1 MWLRGGNG
9 RCLKWTKRQAEG
21 PLPSLPL
28 VRPIT
33 CSSSQSRCLSAAAAT
48 GALGPLSIIFLR
60 RWCLGTQEEK
70 QPSGIVLVLA
80 APKNTM

>member
-1 MWLRGGNG
+1 MDKNTG
-9 RCLKWTKRQAEG
+9 RRATSLIASG
-21 PLPSLPL
+21 PSSHSPL
-28 VRPIT
+28 FSEPVPL
-33 CSSSQSRCLSAAAAT
+33 LSAAAAT
-48 GALGPLSIIFLR
+48 GALGPPSIIFLW

>member
-1 MWLRGGNG
+1 MWLWGGNC
-9 RCLKWTKRQAEG
+9 RWLKWMKRQAEG

-28 VRPIT
+28 VHPVT
-33 CSSSQSRCLSAAAAT
+33 CPSSQSLSAAAAT
-48 GALGPLSIIFLR
+48 GALGPPSIIFLW
-60 RWCLGTQEEK
+60 RWGLGTQEEK